1 MAWQGP
7 NTSIK
12 MRGRSRDIERERQE
26 EKEEVRKKTERNAR
40 QVWLGVL
47 IVVQVHVIALWALD
61 ELNGWLAHWLTAC
74 AVLCCAWWH
83 VPRATWR
90 LVNYAK
96 LAAALHKLIVE
107 CFLRIPLWVQ
117 LLIVARRKSEEIR
130 YFCLFWSILLAG
142 VVKCNVSL
150 IRCILSRANY

>member
-12 MRGRSRDIERERQE
+12 MRGRSRDRESERGRGSE
-26 EKEEVRKKTERNAR
+26 EKNGKKCSASLAGSFNSCASACDCFM
-40 QVWLGVL
+40 GF
-47 IVVQVHVIALWALD
+47 
-61 ELNGWLAHWLTAC
+61 GWTQRLTGSLL
-74 AVLCCAWWH
+74 VLCCAWWH

-107 CFLRIPLWVQ
+107 CFRIPLWVQ
-117 LLIVARRKSEEIR
+117 LLIVERRKSEEIC
-130 YFCLFWSILLAG
+130 YFCLFCSILSG
-142 VVKCNVSL
+142 GFVKCNSNL
-150 IRCILSRANY
+150 IRCILNSLQLTCLKGF